1 MRISKHTR
9 QAKAA
14 SRVARW
20 SAAVVAALLVVLGV
34 VACGGN
40 AAPAPTVTVT
50 VGGSPSA
57 SPVSTPTASPSSS
70 AAATMS
76 LKVYFLRPIGG
87 SQPARGPFIA
97 TAARAVPATPAPAAA
112 AVRLLLAG
120 PIARER
126 AIGMSTAIPV
136 GTTLRGLTIAGGVA
150 TVDLSGTFAVS
161 GTVAAGGGTLSTRGR
176 LAQVVYTLTQF
187 PSVSKGVV
195 FRLDGRVV
203 TVFGSQGMTLS
214 HAQKRSDYE
223 SLTPPI
229 FVDSPAAFAVVKG
242 TLRVSGTADVFEA
255 TFRAR
260 VVRGTKQGTTT
271 VTATSGS
278 GTRGTFS
285 FALRAPGTV
294 PTGSLVVWDPSAED
308 GSPLH
313 TVTIPLSFAP

>member
-1 MRISKHTR
+1 MRIRKNTR
-9 QAKAA
+9 KATA
-14 SRVARW
+14 AGRVAR
-20 SAAVVAALLVVLGV
+20 SSAVVSAALLVVLGV

-57 SPVSTPTASPSSS
+57 SPVATPTASPSPS
-70 AAATMS
+70 AATTLS
-76 LKVYFLRPIGG
+76 LKVYLLRPIGG
-87 SQPARGPFIA
+87 SQPARGPFLA
-97 TAARAVPATPAPAAA
+97 AAARVVPATPAPAAA
-112 AVRLLLAG
+112 AMRLLLAG

-126 AIGMSTAIPV
+126 AIGMSTAIPA
-136 GTTLRGLTIAGGVA
+136 GTTLRGLTISGGVA
-150 TVDLSGTFAVS
+150 TVDLSGTFA
-161 GTVAAGGGTLSTRGR
+161 TGGGTLSTTGR

-187 PSVSKGVV
+187 PSVSAGVV
-195 FRLDGRVV
+195 FRIDGKVV
-203 TVFGSQGMTLS
+203 TVFGGQAMALS
-214 HAQKRSDYE
+214 HPQKRSDYP

-229 FVDSPAAFAVVKG
+229 FVDTPAAFAVVKG

-260 VVRGTKQGTTT
+260 LVRGSAQRTMT

-285 FALRAPGTV
+285 FAMRAPGTT

-313 TVTIPLSFAP
+313 TVTIPLTFAP